1 MSFSLRSLASS
12 QLVATNYQ
20 PRPGV
25 RPNHHRHLRGSQA
38 CSYNQIVARGWE
50 SKAVEAQVEAASEE
64 PAEAKPRLSAEQLE
78 NRRRKSTLSLAR
90 AQVLQQLEASSNPRH
105 RSMLESALADLD
117 AELAELG

>member
-1 MSFSLRSLASS
+1 M
-12 QLVATNYQ
+12 
-20 PRPGV
+20 
-25 RPNHHRHLRGSQA
+25 
-38 CSYNQIVARGWE
+38 ARGWE

-78 NRRRKSTLSLAR
+78 NRRRKDSLTLAR

-117 AELAELG
+117 AELAQLG